1 MERLIHFLLVILRI
15 RHANWMP
22 YHDDKSR
29 TIRSRRWRNGAWET
43 REATDDEKDDMAWNQ
58 TW

>member
-1 MERLIHFLLVILRI
+1 MERAWHFLLVILRV

-22 YHDDKSR
+22 YSDHATR
-29 TIRSRRWRNGAWET
+29 TKRSRRWRNGAWET
-43 REATDDEKDDMAWNQ
+43 REATDAEKEDMADEQ